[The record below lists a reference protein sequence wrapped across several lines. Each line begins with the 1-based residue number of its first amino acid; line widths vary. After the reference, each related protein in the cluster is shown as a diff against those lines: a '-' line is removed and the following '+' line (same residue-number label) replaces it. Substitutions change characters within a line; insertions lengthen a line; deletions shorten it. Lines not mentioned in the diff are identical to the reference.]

1 MLKRRL
7 LFIALGAAALASGV
21 YVGKKKWRPG
31 SAASSAT
38 AALFAM
44 TLPDA
49 QGRPQRLDQWRNQV
63 LVVNFWA
70 TWCPPCVE
78 EMPDFEQLRQSYSH
92 QGVEFIGLAL
102 DNARAV
108 SEFAAKLQITYPLLI
123 AGASGTELTQWLG
136 NHAKGLPFT
145 VVLDAAGQVRYQHA
159 GRLKP
164 ERLREMIDSSRNMT
178 AK

>member
-7 LFIALGAAALASGV
+7 IFG
-21 YVGKKKWRPG
+21 
-31 SAASSAT
+31 AT
-38 AALFAM
+38 AAMALLGGAYVGWKKWQPNSAQSDATATLFSL

-49 QGRPQRLDQWRNQV
+49 QGQAQRLDQWRHQV
-63 LVVNFWA
+63 LVVNFWG

-78 EMPDFEQLRQSYSH
+78 EMPDFQNVRQSYSG
-92 QGVEFIGLAL
+92 QGVEVIGLAI

-108 SEFAAKLQITYPLLI
+108 SEFASKLGITYPLLI
-123 AGASGTELTQWLG
+123 AGASGTELTHLLG
-136 NHAKGLPFT
+136 NSSGGLPFT
-145 VVLDAAGQVRYQHA
+145 VVLDAKGRVRYQHA

-164 ERLREMIDSSRNMT
+164 DRLREMIESSRQLS